1 VHPLEAATAKGW
13 RWVAR
18 HMHNQNF
25 IMDARSAKP
34 FAPNSVAAIGNERP
48 PKLNF
53 FTIAP

>member
-18 HMHNQNF
+18 HMHNPNV
-25 IMDARSAKP
+25 IIDARSAKP
-34 FAPNSVAAIGNERP
+34 LAPDSVAAIGNERP
-48 PKLNF
+48 PKFNF